1 MICSSRDW
9 PFWLL
14 SSLIHSVAPFCSAQ
28 LTLLRAFAR
37 DSALVRSLYCA
48 CTLAAQCLLANTPPI
63 LNLLPFARPRPPS
76 PGLSPAPLISYASFP
91 STHIPL
97 SHARHSFARSLFCAR
112 SITVLRSFHYCAALI
127 PSLCCLSP
135 QLCHSFALMCLFTR
149 LFRCAHSLAPSVAIT
164 HTSIKQ

>member
-1 MICSSRDW
+1 M
-9 PFWLL
+9 L
-14 SSLIHSVAPFCSAQ
+14 SSLIHSIAPFRSAQ
-28 LTLLRAFAR
+28 LTQLREFAC

-48 CTLAAQCLLANTPPI
+48 CALAAQCLLANTPPI

-76 PGLSPAPLISYASFP
+76 PGLSPLISNASFP

-149 LFRCAHSLAPSVAIT
+149 FVRCAHSLERALNGEMHKGVFS
-164 HTSIKQ
+164 